1 MDAFRSVRGA
11 LLQTLHSLILLPSD
25 SDKENRRIVN
35 DGEGE
40 GVSFIE
46 TKESNRFEGEKIE
59 KATGTGT
66 VTGDGEMIGTH
77 WHIYV
82 TGHSLGGAL
91 ATLFS
96 FELGRMRAG
105 TSIICV
111 LLFSCVLYYI
121 LHYTILQCIILQC
134 IIPYKTFYDYLI
146 IMHSFF

>member
-40 GVSFIE
+40 GVSLIE
-46 TKESNRFEGEKIE
+46 TKESNRFEGGKIE
-59 KATGTGT
+59 KATG
-66 VTGDGEMIGTH
+66 TGDGEMIGTH

-111 LLFSCVLYYI
+111 LLFCCVLYYST
-121 LHYTILQCIILQC
+121 LFYTKLYYTTLYYTIQNII
-134 IIPYKTFYDYLI
+134 
-146 IMHSFF
+146 

>member
-25 SDKENRRIVN
+25 SDKENRRILN

-40 GVSFIE
+40 GVSLIE
-46 TKESNRFEGEKIE
+46 TKESNRFEGGKIE
-59 KATGTGT
+59 KATGTG
-66 VTGDGEMIGTH
+66 DGEMISTH

-105 TSIICV
+105 TSIIYI
-111 LLFSCVLYYI
+111 LLFCCVLYYST
-121 LHYTILQCIILQC
+121 LFYTKLYYTTLYYTIQNII
-134 IIPYKTFYDYLI
+134 
-146 IMHSFF
+146 

>member
-40 GVSFIE
+40 GVSLTE

-59 KATGTGT
+59 KATGTGTVTGT

-111 LLFSCVLYYI
+111 LLFCCVLYYSTLFYTKLYYTTLYYNIQNI
-121 LHYTILQCIILQC
+121 L
-134 IIPYKTFYDYLI
+134 
-146 IMHSFF
+146 

>member
-40 GVSFIE
+40 GVSLTE

-66 VTGDGEMIGTH
+66 VTGDGEMIGNH

-96 FELGRMRAG
+96 FELGRIRAG

-121 LHYTILQCIILQC
+121 LHYTILRCIILQC
-134 IIPYKTFYDYLI
+134 IIQCKTFDDYLI

>member
-66 VTGDGEMIGTH
+66 VTGTVTGDGEMIGNH

-111 LLFSCVLYYI
+111 LLFSCVLLY
-121 LHYTILQCIILQC
+121 YTILYYDVLYYNVLYNTKHFMII
-134 IIPYKTFYDYLI
+134 
-146 IMHSFF
+146 